1 MHCNASCGY
10 GWLPLAR
17 LGLAIYPFAAHNVV
31 PVFQTRRGLGQA
43 KPRCEG
49 EIFMNAIFQSVKV
62 PSVKGLVDAIANNAS
77 EDALGKA
84 VSFKQ

>member
-1 MHCNASCGY
+1 
-10 GWLPLAR
+10 
-17 LGLAIYPFAAHNVV
+17 
-31 PVFQTRRGLGQA
+31 LGQA